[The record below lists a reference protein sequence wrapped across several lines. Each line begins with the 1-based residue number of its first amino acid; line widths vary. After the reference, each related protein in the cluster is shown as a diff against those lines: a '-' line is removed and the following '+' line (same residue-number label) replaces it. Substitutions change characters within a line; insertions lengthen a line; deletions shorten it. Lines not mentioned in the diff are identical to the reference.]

1 VPVLQ
6 PALQAVALVSRNHV
20 FSILPASAGSGAAR
34 LGVPGA
40 VLLCRRPF
48 VGAPGWGL
56 QFSRAAATDSRQRA
70 GQTGRRLAR
79 SRRTAAAAHE
89 NPASV

>member
-1 VPVLQ
+1 M
-6 PALQAVALVSRNHV
+6 
-20 FSILPASAGSGAAR
+20 PASAGSGAAR

-48 VGAPGWGL
+48 VEPPGWGL
-56 QFSRAAATDSRQRA
+56 QSSRGDARFLPAGPPDWPPFTALVRVAATP
-70 GQTGRRLAR
+70 
-79 SRRTAAAAHE
+79 HE